1 MAKRLP
7 TIMTRTT
14 IHSGYSEKLTQVS
27 HDDICAEATPIVSN
41 NREAHWTPSSLHG
54 IGIFTVSLAVN
65 TIQSLLP

>member
-1 MAKRLP
+1 MLINCYLPPIPAVIPLIMAKRLP

-41 NREAHWTPSSLHG
+41 NREAH
-54 IGIFTVSLAVN
+54 
-65 TIQSLLP
+65 